1 VKGRLAENVMHFARA
16 LRVAGLPIGP
26 GRVLDAVDA
35 LTHAGIERRE
45 DWHAVLSAL
54 FLTRHEQ
61 QAVFDQ
67 AFAVFW
73 RDPELLEK
81 MMSLLLPKVQGR
93 TPAKQPEVSKRVA
106 EALLASPGERP
117 PEPEGEQEIEL
128 DATLTFSEEERL
140 RRLDFEQMSVDEWRA
155 AQKLV
160 SALRLP
166 LPEIATRRFDASR
179 EGRLVDL
186 RATLRK
192 SARSGDWSRLE
203 RRTRRHRPPP
213 LVVLADISGSMHR
226 YTRMFLH
233 FVHALTLDREQVSVL
248 LFGTRLTN
256 VTRQLRHRDVDAALA
271 AVSDAVPDWSGG
283 TRIGACLR
291 EFNFRWSRRLL
302 AQNACVLL
310 VSDGLDREEGGALGE
325 EMARLHRAARRL
337 VWLNPLLRYEGFA
350 PRASGIRAM
359 LPFVDDFRQVHNIDS
374 LAALVAAL
382 ANPVQR
388 NLARAA

>member
-1 VKGRLAENVMHFARA
+1 MHFARA

-35 LTHAGIERRE
+35 LAQAGIERRE

-61 QAVFDQ
+61 QPVFDQ

-73 RDPELLEK
+73 RDPALLEK

-93 TPAKQPEVSKRVA
+93 TPPKQPEASKRVA
-106 EALLASPGERP
+106 EALLDAPGVRP
-117 PEPEGEQEIEL
+117 PEPEPDPGQEIEL
-128 DATLTFSEEERL
+128 DATLTFSGQERL
-140 RRLDFEQMSVDEWRA
+140 QHLDFEQMSVDEWREA
-155 AQKLV
+155 KKLV
-160 SALRLP
+160 RAMRLP

-179 EGRLVDL
+179 SGRLIDL

-192 SARSGDWSRLE
+192 SARSGDWARLE
-203 RRTRRHRPPP
+203 HRAPRVRPPP

-226 YTRMFLH
+226 YTRMFLQ
-233 FVHALTLDREQVSVL
+233 FVHALVLDREQVSVL

-256 VTRQLRHRDVDAALA
+256 VTRLLRHRDVDAALA

-310 VSDGLDREEGGALGE
+310 VSDGLDRDDGGALE
-325 EMARLHRAARRL
+325 TEMARLQRAAHRL
-337 VWLNPLLRYEGFA
+337 TWLNPLLRYEGFE

-359 LPFVDDFRQVHNIDS
+359 LPFVDDFRPVHNVDS

-382 ANPVQR
+382 GRPQPR
-388 NLARAA
+388 KLAWAA

>member
-1 VKGRLAENVMHFARA
+1 MHFARA

-35 LTHAGIERRE
+35 LAHAGIERRE

-61 QAVFDQ
+61 QPVFDQ

-73 RDPELLEK
+73 RDPALLEK
-81 MMSLLLPKVQGR
+81 MMGLLLPKVQAHAH
-93 TPAKQPEVSKRVA
+93 AKQPEVSKRVA
-106 EALLASPGERP
+106 EALLGTPEGRP
-117 PEPEGEQEIEL
+117 PEPEGEQKIEL
-128 DATLTFSEEERL
+128 DATLTFSAQERL
-140 RRLDFEQMSVDEWRA
+140 RQLDFEQMSVEEWREA
-155 AQKLV
+155 KKLV
-160 SALRLP
+160 EALSLP
-166 LPEIATRRFDASR
+166 LPEVATRRFDAAR

-186 RATLRK
+186 RATMRK

-203 RRTRRHRPPP
+203 RRTPRHSAPP

-233 FVHALTLDREQVSVL
+233 FAHALVLDRRQVSVL
-248 LFGTRLTN
+248 LFGTRLSN

-271 AVSDAVPDWSGG
+271 AVSGAVPDWSGG
-283 TRIGACLR
+283 TRIGACLH

-302 AQNACVLL
+302 GQNACVLL
-310 VSDGLDREEGGALGE
+310 VSDGLDREEGGALE
-325 EMARLHRAARRL
+325 TEMARLHRAAHRL
-337 VWLNPLLRYEGFA
+337 VWLNPLLRYEGFE

-359 LPFVDDFRQVHNIDS
+359 LPWVDEFRPVHNVDS

-382 ANPVQR
+382 DRPANR
-388 NLARAA
+388 KLTRAA

>member
-1 VKGRLAENVMHFARA
+1 VSGRLAENVMHFARA

-26 GRVLDAVDA
+26 GRVLDAIDA
-35 LTHAGIERRE
+35 LSRHGMARRE
-45 DWHAVLSAL
+45 DWHTVLSAL

-67 AFAVFW
+67 AFEVFW
-73 RDPELLEK
+73 RDPALLEK
-81 MMSLLLPKVQGR
+81 MMGLLLPRIQGR
-93 TPAKQPEVSKRVA
+93 TPARAPEVVKRVA
-106 EALLASPGERP
+106 EALLPAREDRP
-117 PEPEGEQEIEL
+117 PEPEHEQKIEL
-128 DATLTFSEEERL
+128 DATLTFSARERL
-140 RRLDFEQMSVDEWRA
+140 QRLDFEQMSADEWREA
-155 AQKLV
+155 RKLV
-160 SALRLP
+160 AALRLP
-166 LPEIATRRFDASR
+166 LPEVATRRFDAARAGS
-179 EGRLVDL
+179 LVDL

-203 RRTRRHRPPP
+203 RRRPRVRPPP

-233 FVHALTLDREQVSVL
+233 FVHALTLDRERVSVL

-271 AVSDAVPDWSGG
+271 AVSGAVPDWSGG
-283 TRIGACLR
+283 TRIGTCLR

-310 VSDGLDREEGGALGE
+310 LSDGLDREDGGALGA
-325 EMARLHRAARRL
+325 EMARLHRAAHRL
-337 VWLNPLLRYEGFA
+337 LWLNPLLRYEGFE

-359 LPFVDDFRQVHNIDS
+359 LPFVDEFRPVHNVDS

-382 ANPVQR
+382 GRPAHR
-388 NLARAA
+388 AFARAA